1 MARRL
6 AFALVAATVLTGS
19 ASVAF
24 ADGPADEVIALERHR
39 SAAIGAH
46 DMAFLD
52 AVYAE
57 EFRGVTATGFV
68 VDKARLMK
76 VFGLDNPDTVFAID
90 QLEARIYGDTA
101 VQTGRLTGRD
111 KTGKIVSQSLYT
123 HVWVRKDG
131 RWRLVAGEGTD
142 IPAERRS

>member
-1 MARRL
+1 MVRRL
-6 AFALVAATVLTGS
+6 AFALVAACVLTGS
-19 ASVAF
+19 ASVAV
-24 ADGPADEVIALERHR
+24 ADSPADEVITLERHR

-46 DMAFLD
+46 DLAFLD
-52 AVYAE
+52 QLYAE
-57 EFRGVTATGFV
+57 DFRGVTATGFV

-76 VFGLDNPDTVFAID
+76 VFGLDNPDTVFTID
-90 QLEARIYGDTA
+90 QLGTRIYGDTA

-111 KTGKIVSQSLYT
+111 KAGKILSQSLYM
-123 HVWVRKDG
+123 HVWVRKDD